1 MTFSSSCATAF
12 KFYNFANRTIFK
24 NVLLEAI
31 YRGKVYNSSYLFL
44 VFSKSWAGKWRKLQV
59 CGLCAVHARAPFC
72 ERTSRLH
79 LEEESHLWR
88 HSKYGY
94 STWASFT
101 TLLSLVKPIFEEQDV
116 VIISFI
122 NPVVLFLVSASN
134 ANRYR
139 LWRPLVV
146 FFGFECILETA
157 L

>member
-44 VFSKSWAGKWRKLQV
+44 VFSKIQLGGKMAEVASLRV
-59 CGLCAVHARAPFC
+59 VHARAPFC

-122 NPVVLFLVSASN
+122 NPVVLFLVSAFD